1 MLALVLA
8 LTLAAPP
15 NARLAWERKCLYCH
29 SEEVAEGH
37 RYTEPQWRRV
47 VEKMR
52 LKAPLLISKADAVL
66 LTRYATQTLKLVLPP
81 ARPTPMVVAPLKPV
95 PVDKPPADEL
105 KTPVMTDLPA
115 DLPADLPPELPPTP
129 PDDSLRTNA
138 DDELDQQ
145 ATALIQARCS
155 KCHALG
161 RVYGRLDTYER
172 SLTTLERMRLKTGS
186 GITDDDLAVLERYL
200 RAQF

>member
-1 MLALVLA
+1 MLALLLA
-8 LTLAAPP
+8 LTVAAPP
-15 NARLAWERKCLYCH
+15 NARLTWERKCLYCH

-66 LTRYATQTLKLVLPP
+66 LTRYATQTLKLVVAP
-81 ARPTPMVVAPLKPV
+81 RVVPTPPPVTTTTTTVVAV
-95 PVDKPPADEL
+95 KPPPDEL
-105 KTPVMTDLPA
+105 KTPTLV
-115 DLPADLPPELPPTP
+115 DLPPELPPLP
-129 PDDSLRTNA
+129 VEEVPRTAA

-145 ATALIQARCS
+145 ATALIQTRCS

-172 SLTTLERMRLKTGS
+172 SVTTLERMRLKTGS
-186 GITDDDLAVLERYL
+186 GITDDEMAVLEKYL